1 MIPYGKQNI
10 SEEDIAAVVQ
20 VLRSD
25 YVTQGP
31 CVPQFEQ
38 ALATYCDTTHCVATN
53 SATSALHIALMSL
66 DVGQGDFVWTS
77 PISFV
82 ASSNSALYC
91 GAMVDFVDISSKDMN
106 MDMEVLAAKL
116 KVAETEGRL
125 PKVVIPVHLSGR
137 SCDMKSLQVLRER
150 YGFYVVEDASHA
162 VGADYCDGKVGSCTY
177 SDITVFS
184 FHPVKIITTGEGGA
198 ALTNNN
204 ELMRKMSM
212 LRSHGITRVPDFM
225 TANDGRWYYEQHY
238 LGFNYRMTEF
248 QGALGLSQLKRL
260 DKFVARRRE
269 LSQRYRNLLPDC
281 DLELP
286 PVDTAEN
293 RSSWHLYVIRIAHG
307 GEVERR
313 ALFDK
318 LISEGI
324 GVNVHYIPIYRQP
337 YYEKFKFKMEDFP
350 ASEDYYARAI
360 SIPMFYDLT
369 DAQQDSIVEILNKP
383 VGFQTIF

>member
-10 SEEDIAAVVQ
+10 SEEDIAAVIQ

-31 CVPQFEQ
+31 RVPEFEQ
-38 ALATYCDTTHCVATN
+38 ALAAYCGTAYCIATN

-66 DVGQGDFVWTS
+66 DIGSGDLVWTS

-82 ASSNSALYC
+82 ATSNSALYC
-91 GAMVDFVDISSKDMN
+91 GATVDFVDISSKDIN
-106 MDMEVLAAKL
+106 MDMEILAAKL
-116 KVAETEGRL
+116 KVAEAEGRL

-162 VGADYCDGKVGSCTY
+162 VGADYCDGKVGNCTY

-198 ALTNNN
+198 ALTNSD

-212 LRSHGITRVPDFM
+212 LRSHGITRDPDFM
-225 TANDGRWYYEQHY
+225 AANDGRWYYEQHY

-269 LSQRYRNLLPDC
+269 LSKRYRNLLANC
-281 DLELP
+281 DLVLP
-286 PVDTAEN
+286 QADTAEN
-293 RSSWHLYVIRIAHG
+293 KSSWHLYVIQIEHG
-307 GEVERR
+307 GEAERR

-337 YYEKFKFKMEDFP
+337 YYKKFGFKMEDFP

-360 SIPMFYDLT
+360 SIPIFYDLT
-369 DAQQDSIVEILNKP
+369 DVQQDSIVEILNKP
-383 VGFQTIF
+383 LGFQTIF